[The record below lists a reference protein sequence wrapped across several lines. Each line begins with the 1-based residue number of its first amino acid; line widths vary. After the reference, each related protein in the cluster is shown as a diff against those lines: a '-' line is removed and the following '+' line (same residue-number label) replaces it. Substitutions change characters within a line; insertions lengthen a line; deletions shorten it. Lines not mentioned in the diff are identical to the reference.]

1 MESLLENVVRNFEY
15 CRKIIIPIHN
25 AGHWHLMEVNF
36 EDKEIRDYNSL
47 RKYMKDQ
54 EVARWVRLVLL
65 SFQYVTVLIICY
77 SSFSFD
83 VTLTIM
89 KNELNFLQL
98 LCYIN

>member
-1 MESLLENVVRNFEY
+1 
-15 CRKIIIPIHN
+15 
-25 AGHWHLMEVNF
+25 MEVNF

-47 RKYMKDQ
+47 REYMKDQ

-83 VTLTIM
+83 VTLTNM
-89 KNELNFLQL
+89 KCEINFLQL